1 LPTSVLMA
9 VALSVLL
16 GFLVI
21 ILHWV
26 DSHGPD
32 STAAD
37 HAATDPESVAGK
49 KHIDFPQVQ
58 WNINRGSGAY
68 LTMLD
73 QLRNIAETSADGRRT
88 TNADT
93 GMNLAVTDTTE
104 GRSFADIV
112 ISSDNQTPT
121 VHANVRL
128 SDFYV
133 VRFVSSDTSHDF
145 VLNLTSDVPHRDDAT
160 DDNWFLGK
168 EGYDA
173 LARVANQSL
182 TAVNLSESS
191 LENSFRHLAIRG
203 TDRTAQARG
212 MLRYLLAITEASRF
226 PSIAHHIA
234 SGMDNGSDIFLTAQ
248 QVGLVRH

>member
-1 LPTSVLMA
+1 MA

-26 DSHGPD
+26 DSHEPD

-37 HAATDPESVAGK
+37 HAATDTKSVADK

-73 QLRNIAETSADGRRT
+73 QLRNLAEASAADRRT
-88 TNADT
+88 ANADT
-93 GMNLAVTDTTE
+93 GMNLAATDTTE
-104 GRSFADIV
+104 GRSFADVV
-112 ISSDNQTPT
+112 ISSDNETPT

-128 SDFYV
+128 SDFCV
-133 VRFVSSDTSHDF
+133 VRFLSSDTSHDF
-145 VLNLTSDVPHRDDAT
+145 VLNLTSDAPHKDDAT
-160 DDNWFLGK
+160 DDHWFLGK
-168 EGYDA
+168 GGNDA

-182 TAVNLSESS
+182 TAVDLSESS
-191 LENSFRHLAIRG
+191 LENSLRHLAIRG
-203 TDRTAQARG
+203 TDRTAQARA
-212 MLRYLLAITEASRF
+212 MLRYILAITEASRF

-248 QVGLVRH
+248 QVGLVRS